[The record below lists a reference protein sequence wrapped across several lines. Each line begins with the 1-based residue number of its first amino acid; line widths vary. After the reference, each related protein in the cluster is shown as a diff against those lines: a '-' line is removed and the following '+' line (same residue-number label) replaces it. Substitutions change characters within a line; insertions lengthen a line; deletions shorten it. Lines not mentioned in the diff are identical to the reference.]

1 MPRDSCLTCHLPIV
15 GFINK
20 FILNKEFN
28 LEKCGQPPLISEG
41 GHPFLVREAA
51 SPQRVEAGLLLIL
64 FF

>member
-1 MPRDSCLTCHLPIV
+1 LPIV

-51 SPQRVEAGLLLIL
+51 SPQRVEAGHPFYFFKKKKL
-64 FF
+64 FMIYL